1 MHDFQD
7 NKLKP
12 VKKGPNLW
20 IQPERMQRVAEE
32 VRLGLQKTIDA
43 F

>member
-1 MHDFQD
+1 MLNFRD
-7 NKLKP
+7 NKPKP
-12 VKKGPNLW
+12 IKKGPNLW
-20 IQPERMQRVAEE
+20 SQPERMHRVAEE

>member
-1 MHDFQD
+1 MQDFQD
-7 NKLKP
+7 NELKP

-20 IQPERMQRVAEE
+20 SQPERMHRVSEE